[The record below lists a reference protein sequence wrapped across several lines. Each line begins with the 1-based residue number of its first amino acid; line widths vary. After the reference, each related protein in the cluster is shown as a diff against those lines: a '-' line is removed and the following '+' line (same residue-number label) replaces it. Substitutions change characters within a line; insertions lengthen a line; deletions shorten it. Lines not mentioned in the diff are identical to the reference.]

1 MAAAI
6 TPWGRGEMTLRGR
19 VINLAKRAIGRG
31 GMDGSF
37 DGLNGVSVTGWLREG
52 NGGAVT
58 LLYGDT
64 IVAQGRANLPRND
77 LAAAGIQGAGFAVP
91 VDALNKAVVAA
102 VENGEIEPCVIRAT
116 SLSGSTL
123 GQTTAPISPSHLMV
137 LLALSIA
144 VNVMEAP
151 NLGDPID
158 LY

>member
-1 MAAAI
+1 MSLQ
-6 TPWGRGEMTLRGR
+6 RR

-37 DGLNGVSVTGWLREG
+37 DGLNGVSLTGWLREG

-77 LAAAGIQGAGFAVP
+77 LAAAGVQGAGFAFP
-91 VDALNKAVVAA
+91 VDALNQSVVSA
-102 VENGEIEPCVIRAT
+102 VENGEIEPRMLKVT

-123 GQTTAPISPSHLMV
+123 ARTTAPISPTDLMG

-144 VNVMEAP
+144 INVMQAP
-151 NLGDPID
+151 TLGDPVD